1 MPMLLQIVLNGIL
14 KGGLYALMAMGMS
27 LIWGVMDIIN
37 IAHGSFIML
46 GAFAT
51 YWLFT
56 LFGMDPFVSLVFSM
70 TLLFLLGYGVQ
81 KFLINYVIRANAF
94 ITLILAFG
102 IEIFINNFA
111 LVAWT
116 ADVRK
121 VEVPYGAANFS
132 LGDLV
137 TIPTVRLAAF
147 FLVIVISAALF
158 YILNRTNLG
167 RSIRATSQ
175 DLDAA
180 RLAGVD
186 VARTYAV
193 TFGLGVGAAGAA
205 GTLWSIL
212 FPISPMMGGILTLK
226 SFVVVIIGGL
236 GSMLGP
242 LIGGLALGV
251 TEALGTTWFG
261 STYENLISFTILVL
275 VLILRPKGILGG
287 AA

>member
-1 MPMLLQIVLNGIL
+1 MLLQIIVNGIL

-46 GAFAT
+46 GAFTT
-51 YWLFT
+51 YWFFT
-56 LFGMDPFVSLVFSM
+56 LLGMDPFLSLVFSVA
-70 TLLFLLGYGVQ
+70 LLFILGYAVQ
-81 KFLINYVIRANAF
+81 KVLINYVIRASAF

-102 IEIFINNFA
+102 IEIFINNLA
-111 LVAWT
+111 LVMWT

-121 VEVPYGAANFS
+121 VDLSYGAANFTIA
-132 LGDLV
+132 GEV
-137 TIPTVRLAAF
+137 TIPTIRLIAF
-147 FLVIVISAALF
+147 LLVIVIGLVF
-158 YILNRTNLG
+158 YLILNRTHLG

-186 VARTYAV
+186 VAHTYAI
-193 TFGLGVGAAGAA
+193 TFGMGVGAAAAA

-212 FPISPMMGGILTLK
+212 FPISPIMGGELTLK

-242 LIGGLALGV
+242 IIGGLALGV
-251 TEALGTTWFG
+251 TEALGTNWFG
-261 STYENLISFTILVL
+261 STYENLIGFSILVL
-275 VLILRPKGILGG
+275 VLVVKPKGILGG
-287 AA
+287 D

>member
-1 MPMLLQIVLNGIL
+1 MLLQILVNGIL
-14 KGGLYALMAMGMS
+14 KGGLYALMAFGMS

-46 GAFAT
+46 GAFCT
-51 YWLFT
+51 YWLFS
-56 LFGMDPFVSLVFSM
+56 LLGVDPFLSLAFSIV
-70 TLLFLLGYGVQ
+70 LLFILGYGIQ
-81 KFLINYVIRANAF
+81 RFLINYVIRASAF

-102 IEIFINNFA
+102 IEIFINNLA
-111 LVAWT
+111 LVSWT

-121 VEVPYGAANFS
+121 VEVSYGAANFS
-132 LGDLV
+132 IGNWI
-137 TIPTVRLAAF
+137 TIPTIRLLAFLLVILISFAF
-147 FLVIVISAALF
+147 FF
-158 YILNRTNLG
+158 ILNRTSLG

-193 TFGLGVGAAGAA
+193 TFGLGIGAAGAA

-212 FPISPMMGGILTLK
+212 FPISPTRGGILTLK

-236 GSMLGP
+236 GSMVGP
-242 LIGGLALGV
+242 IIGGLALGI
-251 TEALGTTWFG
+251 TEALGTNWLG
-261 STYENLISFTILVL
+261 STYENLIGFTILVL
-275 VLILRPKGILGG
+275 VLIVRPKGILGG
-287 AA
+287 AD

>member
-1 MPMLLQIVLNGIL
+1 MLLQILVNGIL

-46 GAFAT
+46 GAFTT

-56 LFGMDPFVSLVFSM
+56 LLGMDPFVSLVFS
-70 TLLFLLGYGVQ
+70 TAILFVLGYGVQ
-81 KFLINYVIRANAF
+81 RFLINYVIRASAF

-102 IEIFINNFA
+102 IEIFINNAA
-111 LVAWT
+111 LVSWT

-121 VEVPYGAANFS
+121 VKVSYGAANFS
-132 LGDLV
+132 LGSYA
-137 TIPTVRLAAF
+137 TIPTIRLLAF
-147 FLVIVISAALF
+147 LLVIVISLVF
-158 YILNRTNLG
+158 FFILNRTNLG

-175 DLDAA
+175 DLEGA
-180 RLAGVD
+180 RLVGVD

-212 FPISPMMGGILTLK
+212 FPISPMMGGELTLK

-236 GSMLGP
+236 GSMVGP
-242 LIGGLALGV
+242 IIGGLALGI
-251 TEALGTTWFG
+251 TEAFGTDWFG
-261 STYENLISFTILVL
+261 STYGNLIGFTILVL
-275 VLILRPKGILGG
+275 VLIIRPKGILGK
-287 AA
+287 AD

>member
-1 MPMLLQIVLNGIL
+1 MLLQILINGIL
-14 KGGLYALMAMGMS
+14 KGGLYALMATGMS

-46 GAFAT
+46 GAFTT

-56 LFGMDPFVSLVFSM
+56 LLGVDPFLSLIFST
-70 TLLFLLGYGVQ
+70 TLLFIIGYGVQ
-81 KFLINYVIRANAF
+81 KYLINYIIRASAF

-102 IEIFINNFA
+102 IEIFINNLA
-111 LVAWT
+111 LVSWS

-121 VEVPYGAANFS
+121 VEIAYGAANFS
-132 LGDLV
+132 FGQMV
-137 TIPTVRLAAF
+137 TIPTVRLLAF
-147 FLVIVISAALF
+147 FLVILICLAF
-158 YILNRTNLG
+158 YYILNLTDLG

-180 RLAGVD
+180 RLAGVN
-186 VARTYAV
+186 VAHTYAV

-242 LIGGLALGV
+242 VIGGLALGI
-251 TEALGTTWFG
+251 TEALGTNWFG
-261 STYENLISFTILVL
+261 STFENLIGFTILVL
-275 VLILRPKGILGG
+275 VLIVKPTGILGRTG
-287 AA
+287 

>member
-1 MPMLLQIVLNGIL
+1 MLLQILVNGIL

-46 GAFAT
+46 GAFTT

-56 LFGMDPFVSLVFSM
+56 ILGMDPFVSLVFS
-70 TLLFLLGYGVQ
+70 TAILFVLGYGVQ
-81 KFLINYVIRANAF
+81 KFLINYVIRASAF

-102 IEIFINNFA
+102 IEIFINNAA

-121 VEVPYGAANFS
+121 VKVAYGAANFS
-132 LGDLV
+132 LGSWV
-137 TIPTVRLAAF
+137 TIPTIRLLAF
-147 FLVIVISAALF
+147 LLVVVISLVF
-158 YILNRTNLG
+158 FFILNRTNLG

-175 DLDAA
+175 DLEGA

-212 FPISPMMGGILTLK
+212 FPISPMMGGELTLK

-236 GSMLGP
+236 GSMIGP
-242 LIGGLALGV
+242 IIGGLALGI
-251 TEALGTTWFG
+251 TEALGTDWFG
-261 STYENLISFTILVL
+261 STYGNLIGFTILVL
-275 VLILRPKGILGG
+275 VLIIRPKGILGR
-287 AA
+287 AD

>member
-1 MPMLLQIVLNGIL
+1 MILQIIINGIL
-14 KGGLYALMAMGMS
+14 KGGLYALMAIGMS

-46 GAFAT
+46 GAFTT

-56 LFGMDPFVSLVFSM
+56 LFGIDPFLSLIASM
-70 TLLFLLGYGVQ
+70 VALFILGYAVQ
-81 KFLINYVIRANAF
+81 KYLINLVIRASAF

-102 IEIFINNFA
+102 IEIFINNLA
-111 LVAWT
+111 LVMWT

-121 VEVPYGAANFS
+121 VKVPYGAANFS
-132 LGDLV
+132 IGNVV
-137 TIPTVRLAAF
+137 TIPTIRLIAF
-147 FLVIVISAALF
+147 LLVIVISIVFF
-158 YILNRTNLG
+158 YILNKTNLG

-180 RLAGVD
+180 RLVGVD

-205 GTLWSIL
+205 GTLWAIL
-212 FPISPMMGGILTLK
+212 FPISPMMGGVLTLK

-242 LIGGLALGV
+242 LIGGLTLGV
-251 TEALGTTWFG
+251 TEALGSNWFG
-261 STYENLISFTILVL
+261 ATYENLISFTILVL
-275 VLILRPKGILGG
+275 VLVIRPKGILGG
-287 AA
+287 TD

>member
-1 MPMLLQIVLNGIL
+1 MLLQIVLNGIL

-51 YWLFT
+51 YWLFA

-70 TLLFLLGYGVQ
+70 ALLFLLGYGVQ

-102 IEIFINNFA
+102 IEIFINNAA
-111 LVAWT
+111 LVSWT

-121 VEVPYGAANFS
+121 VEVSYGAANFS
-132 LGDLV
+132 LENLV
-137 TIPTVRLAAF
+137 TIPTVRLLAF

-158 YILNRTNLG
+158 YILNRTDLG

-242 LIGGLALGV
+242 IIGGLALGV
-251 TEALGTTWFG
+251 TEALGTNWFG

>member
-1 MPMLLQIVLNGIL
+1 MLLQILVNGIL

-46 GAFAT
+46 GAFTT

-56 LFGMDPFVSLVFSM
+56 LLGMDPFISLFFSIAI
-70 TLLFLLGYGVQ
+70 LFLLGYGVQ
-81 KFLINYVIRANAF
+81 KYIINYIIRASAF

-102 IEIFINNFA
+102 IEIFINNLA
-111 LVAWT
+111 LVLWT

-121 VEVPYGAANFS
+121 VEVPYGAANFTI
-132 LGDLV
+132 GNWV
-137 TIPTVRLAAF
+137 TIPTIRLIAF
-147 FLVIVISAALF
+147 LMVIVISAVF
-158 YILNRTNLG
+158 FFILNRTNLG

-180 RLAGVD
+180 RLVGVD
-186 VARTYAV
+186 VARTYAI
-193 TFGLGVGAAGAA
+193 TFGMGVGAAAAA

-212 FPISPMMGGILTLK
+212 FPISPIMGGELTLK

-242 LIGGLALGV
+242 IIGGLALGV
-251 TEALGTTWFG
+251 TEAFGSTWFG
-261 STYENLISFTILVL
+261 STYENLIGFSILVL

-287 AA
+287 AG

>member
-1 MPMLLQIVLNGIL
+1 M
-14 KGGLYALMAMGMS
+14 MAIGMS

-56 LFGMDPFVSLVFSM
+56 LFNLDPFVSLVFSL
-70 TLLFLLGYGVQ
+70 TLLFLIGYGVQ
-81 KFLINYVIRANAF
+81 KFLINYVIRANAL

-111 LVAWT
+111 LVSWT

-121 VEVPYGAANFS
+121 VEVAYGAANFS
-132 LGDLV
+132 IGNLV
-137 TIPTVRLAAF
+137 TIPTVRLLAF
-147 FLVIVISAALF
+147 FLVIVISAVFF

-186 VARTYAV
+186 VARTYAF

-242 LIGGLALGV
+242 IIGGLALGV
-251 TEALGTTWFG
+251 TEALGTNWFG

>member
-1 MPMLLQIVLNGIL
+1 MLLQILVNGIL

-46 GAFAT
+46 GAFTT

-56 LFGMDPFVSLVFSM
+56 LLGMDPFVSLVFS
-70 TLLFLLGYGVQ
+70 TAILFVLGYGVQ
-81 KFLINYVIRANAF
+81 RFLINYVIRASAF

-102 IEIFINNFA
+102 IEIFINNAA
-111 LVAWT
+111 LVSWT

-121 VEVPYGAANFS
+121 VKVSYGAANFS
-132 LGDLV
+132 LGSYDK
-137 TIPTVRLAAF
+137 IPTIRLLAF
-147 FLVIVISAALF
+147 IMVIVISLVF
-158 YILNRTNLG
+158 FFILNRTNLG

-175 DLDAA
+175 DLEGA
-180 RLAGVD
+180 RLVGVD

-212 FPISPMMGGILTLK
+212 FPISPMMGGELTLK

-242 LIGGLALGV
+242 IIGGLALGI
-251 TEALGTTWFG
+251 TEAFGTDWFG
-261 STYENLISFTILVL
+261 STYGNLIGFTILVL
-275 VLILRPKGILGG
+275 VLIIRPKGILGK
-287 AA
+287 AD

>member
-1 MPMLLQIVLNGIL
+1 MILQVIINGIL
-14 KGGLYALMAMGMS
+14 KGGLYALMAIGMS

-46 GAFAT
+46 GAFTT

-56 LFGMDPFVSLVFSM
+56 LFGVDPFLSLIASTIV
-70 TLLFLLGYGVQ
+70 LFVLGYAVQ
-81 KFLINYVIRANAF
+81 KYLINLVIRASAF

-102 IEIFINNFA
+102 IEIFINNLA
-111 LVAWT
+111 LVLWT
-116 ADVRK
+116 ADVRMVK
-121 VEVPYGAANFS
+121 VPYGAANFS
-132 LGDLV
+132 IGNAV
-137 TIPTVRLAAF
+137 TIPIVRLLAF
-147 FLVIVISAALF
+147 LLVIVISIVLY

-180 RLAGVD
+180 RLVGVD

-205 GTLWSIL
+205 GTLWAIL

-242 LIGGLALGV
+242 LIGGLTLGV
-251 TEALGTTWFG
+251 TEALGSNWFG
-261 STYENLISFTILVL
+261 ATYENLISFTILVL
-275 VLILRPKGILGG
+275 VLVIRPKGILGG
-287 AA
+287 TD

>member
-1 MPMLLQIVLNGIL
+1 MLLQILVNGIL

-46 GAFAT
+46 GAFTT

-56 LFGMDPFVSLVFSM
+56 LLGMDPFLSLFFSIAI
-70 TLLFLLGYGVQ
+70 LFLLGYGVQ
-81 KFLINYVIRANAF
+81 KYIINYIIRASAF

-102 IEIFINNFA
+102 IEIFINNLA
-111 LVAWT
+111 LVLWT

-121 VEVPYGAANFS
+121 VEVPYGAANFTI
-132 LGDLV
+132 GNWV
-137 TIPTVRLAAF
+137 TIPTIRLIAF
-147 FLVIVISAALF
+147 LMVIVISAVF
-158 YILNRTNLG
+158 FFILHRTNLG

-180 RLAGVD
+180 RLVGVD

-193 TFGLGVGAAGAA
+193 TFGMGVGAAAAA

-212 FPISPMMGGILTLK
+212 FPISPIMGGELTLK

-242 LIGGLALGV
+242 IIGGLALGV
-251 TEALGTTWFG
+251 TEAFGSTWFG
-261 STYENLISFTILVL
+261 STYENLIGFSILVL

-287 AA
+287 AG

>member
-1 MPMLLQIVLNGIL
+1 MLLQIVLNGIL
-14 KGGLYALMAMGMS
+14 KGGLYALMAIGMS

-56 LFGMDPFVSLVFSM
+56 LFNLDPFVSLVFSM
-70 TLLFLLGYGVQ
+70 SLMFLLGYGVQ

-102 IEIFINNFA
+102 IEIFINNLA
-111 LVAWT
+111 LVSWT

-121 VEVPYGAANFS
+121 VEVAYGAANFS
-132 LGDLV
+132 LGGLV
-137 TIPTVRLAAF
+137 TIPTVRLLAF
-147 FLVIVISAALF
+147 FLVIVISAVFF
-158 YILNRTNLG
+158 YVLNRTNLG

-205 GTLWSIL
+205 GTLWAIL

-242 LIGGLALGV
+242 IIGGLALGV
-251 TEALGTTWFG
+251 TEALGTSWFG

-275 VLILRPKGILGG
+275 VLILRPKGILGKG
-287 AA
+287 A